1 MDSKTLVSH
10 VMTPSP
16 RTINI
21 DQPLSVAR
29 KLMLEHNCR
38 HLPVMDGSAL
48 VGIISDRD
56 IGIATEV
63 LKGTADDILVRSVFV
78 EQPFTVTSSTPLH
91 EVLREMVTLHIGSAL
106 VVDKGKLVGI
116 FTSMDGCSAFAEF
129 LRNA

>member
-1 MDSKTLVSH
+1 
-10 VMTPSP
+10 
-16 RTINI
+16 
-21 DQPLSVAR
+21 
-29 KLMLEHNCR
+29 MLEHNCR

-63 LKGTADDILVRSVFV
+63 LKRNSRRYSCSICFL
-78 EQPFTVTSSTPLH
+78 SSSHLPSLPDPLH